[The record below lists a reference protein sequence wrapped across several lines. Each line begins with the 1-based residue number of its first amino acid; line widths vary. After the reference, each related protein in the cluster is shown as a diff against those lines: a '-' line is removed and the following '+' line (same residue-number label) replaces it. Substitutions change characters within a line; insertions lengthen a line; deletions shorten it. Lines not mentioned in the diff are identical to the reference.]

1 MEEKNNQFNVDISK
15 GLANPE
21 CVFKGNKFRITILS
35 DVLIRFEYNEEGK
48 FNDYPT
54 LLAINRK
61 FAKVPKFSVKQD
73 DRFLNISNSYFVLE
87 YAKEKPFT
95 SSKLM
100 PDANLRVSLINTDK
114 VWYVNHP
121 EVRNFKGTS
130 YSLDLDK
137 GHLKLWKGLYSTD
150 GFASI
155 DDTARPVF
163 ISDGSVKKNPSDGLD
178 IYLFI
183 YRKDFG
189 LALQSYFELTG
200 YPTLI
205 PRYALGVW
213 WNKNEAYK
221 SQDILDLVQK
231 FDKNNMPISS
241 VILGPSWHKTK
252 DEKGN
257 KINTAFT
264 FDNELISNPKDLIDR
279 LHRENVFVGININTK
294 DGINPREN
302 AYPEIAKELN
312 QTKNEIIPINVYN
325 DKIVKL
331 YYEKL
336 IKPLND
342 LGVDLLWLDED
353 TKDMT
358 SLFMINHYSF
368 MHCKQVS
375 GKRSVIL
382 SRNPGIAAH
391 RYPVLYS
398 GDTLVSWKTLK
409 LLPHYNSSSSNIGVS
424 WWSHD
429 IGGYKNGTEDEE
441 LYARYVQLGTYS
453 PIFRFA
459 ADTGRYYKREPW
471 KWDVKTQKIVK
482 DYMNVRYRLI
492 PYIYTEAYKY
502 SKTGSPLIQPLY
514 YKYPELYDE
523 PIYKNEYFFG
533 SELFV
538 SPITEPKDTVM
549 KRVVHRIFLPNGM
562 WYDFKTGKKFPGGKR
577 YVTFFKDEDYPVF
590 AKSGSIIPMAI
601 LDSDHL
607 NGSRPPR
614 KLEIQVFP
622 GRSNAYRLYEDD
634 GVSNLYEE
642 GYYIITNIDYNYR
655 ENNYTLIIRPIDG
668 KSGLIPDKR
677 DYKIRFRNTKY
688 AEDVKVNVGR
698 HEVEFEK
705 YIDDADFIIEVKD
718 VPTIQQLTINCAGK
732 DIEIDAVRLI
742 NEEIDSII
750 SDLKIETQLKE
761 KIANIVFSDMSIRKK
776 RIEIRKLRKDGLK
789 SLFVRMFIK
798 LLEYIAEI

>member
-1 MEEKNNQFNVDISK
+1 MEEKNSKYFIDIRK
-15 GLANPE
+15 GIANPE
-21 CVFKGNKFRITILS
+21 CVFKGNKYRITILS
-35 DVLIRFEYNEEGK
+35 DVLIRFEYNENGK

-54 LLAINRK
+54 LLALNRK
-61 FAKVPKFSVKQD
+61 FEKVPKFNVKQD
-73 DRFLNISNSYFVLE
+73 EKFLNISNNYFVLE
-87 YAKEKPFT
+87 YAKEKPFI

-121 EVRNFKGTS
+121 EVRNFKGTA
-130 YSLDLDK
+130 YSLDTEK
-137 GHLKLWKGLYSTD
+137 GHLKLSKGLYSTD

-155 DDTARPVF
+155 DDSSRPVF

-205 PRYALGVW
+205 PRYALGIW
-213 WNKNEAYK
+213 WNKNDIYK
-221 SQDILDLVQK
+221 TQDILDLVQK
-231 FDKNNMPISS
+231 FSKNNMPISS
-241 VILGPSWHKTK
+241 VILGPHWHKTK

-257 KINTAFT
+257 AINTAFT
-264 FDNELISNPKDLIDR
+264 FDDELIPNPKDLMER
-279 LHRENVFVGININTK
+279 LHRENIFAGVNINTK
-294 DGINPREN
+294 DGINPRESK
-302 AYPEIAKELN
+302 YLEIAKELN
-312 QTKNEIIPINVYN
+312 LTKNEIIPINVYN
-325 DKIVKL
+325 DKLVKL
-331 YYEKL
+331 YFDKL
-336 IKPLND
+336 ILPLNE
-342 LGVDLLWLDED
+342 LGVDLLWLDEE
-353 TKDMT
+353 TKDKT

-368 MHCKQVS
+368 MHTKYNTS
-375 GKRSVIL
+375 RRALIL

-409 LLPHYNSSSSNIGVS
+409 LLPHFNSTASNIGVS

-459 ADTGRYYKREPW
+459 SDIGRYYKREPW

-492 PYIYTEAYKY
+492 PYLYTEAYKY

-538 SPITEPKDTVM
+538 SPITEPKDSVM
-549 KRVVHRIFLPNGM
+549 KRVVHRLFLPNGM

-601 LDSDHL
+601 LDPDHL
-607 NGSRPPR
+607 NDSRPPR

-634 GVSNLYEE
+634 GVSDLYEE

-750 SDLKIETQLKE
+750 SDLNIETKLKE
-761 KIANIVFSDMSIRKK
+761 KIADIIYSDMSIRKK

-789 SLFVRMFIK
+789 SLFVKMFIK

>member
-1 MEEKNNQFNVDISK
+1 M
-15 GLANPE
+15 
-21 CVFKGNKFRITILS
+21 
-35 DVLIRFEYNEEGK
+35 
-48 FNDYPT
+48 
-54 LLAINRK
+54 
-61 FAKVPKFSVKQD
+61 
-73 DRFLNISNSYFVLE
+73 
-87 YAKEKPFT
+87 
-95 SSKLM
+95 
-100 PDANLRVSLINTDK
+100 
-114 VWYVNHP
+114 
-121 EVRNFKGTS
+121 
-130 YSLDLDK
+130 
-137 GHLKLWKGLYSTD
+137 
-150 GFASI
+150 
-155 DDTARPVF
+155 
-163 ISDGSVKKNPSDGLD
+163 
-178 IYLFI
+178 
-183 YRKDFG
+183 
-189 LALQSYFELTG
+189 
-200 YPTLI
+200 
-205 PRYALGVW
+205 
-213 WNKNEAYK
+213 
-221 SQDILDLVQK
+221 
-231 FDKNNMPISS
+231 
-241 VILGPSWHKTK
+241 
-252 DEKGN
+252 
-257 KINTAFT
+257 
-264 FDNELISNPKDLIDR
+264 
-279 LHRENVFVGININTK
+279 
-294 DGINPREN
+294 
-302 AYPEIAKELN
+302 
-312 QTKNEIIPINVYN
+312 
-325 DKIVKL
+325 
-331 YYEKL
+331 
-336 IKPLND
+336 
-342 LGVDLLWLDED
+342 
-353 TKDMT
+353 
-358 SLFMINHYSF
+358 
-368 MHCKQVS
+368 
-375 GKRSVIL
+375 
-382 SRNPGIAAH
+382 
-391 RYPVLYS
+391 
-398 GDTLVSWKTLK
+398 
-409 LLPHYNSSSSNIGVS
+409 PHYNSSSSNIGVS

-607 NGSRPPR
+607 NDSRPPR